1 MKKAMLSAALLSVAL
16 GGGAACAKEKIKE
29 SVRYAPTWEAAVE
42 EAKLFNLPI
51 VVHSHGF
58 Y

>member
-1 MKKAMLSAALLSVAL
+1 MRRTLMTAAALAAIA
-16 GGGAACAKEKIKE
+16 GIGAAKPKIKPA
-29 SVRYAPTWEAAVE
+29 VTYAPTWEAAVE
-42 EAKLFNLPI
+42 EAKTLNLPI

>member
-1 MKKAMLSAALLSVAL
+1 MARRLTLVAAAVLVFATAAMAGDKPDPTVNF
-16 GGGAACAKEKIKE
+16 AK
-29 SVRYAPTWEAAVE
+29 TWEAAVE
-42 EAKLFNLPI
+42 EAKTLNIPI

>member
-1 MKKAMLSAALLSVAL
+1 MKRICKTAVVLCAVGAMAAAKPKIKPSVA
-16 GGGAACAKEKIKE
+16 
-29 SVRYAPTWEAAVE
+29 YAPTWEAAVE
-42 EAKLFNLPI
+42 EAKTLNLPI